1 MSGIQFIRD
10 CTKEAFRGSRRYWL
24 WVSSLAF
31 VGLVGALA
39 YRHQLIEGLIVTG
52 MSDQV
57 SWGIYIA
64 NFTFLVGMA
73 AAAVMLVI
81 PAYIF
86 HNQAA
91 RSVVLLAE
99 GVAVAACL
107 MCMLFVTVDL
117 GQPLRFWHM
126 IPFIGRLNWPQ
137 SLLAWDVVV
146 LTGYLLLNISIP
158 WYITYH
164 RYMGKKPNL
173 RVYFPAV
180 LIAIFWAISIHT
192 VTAFLFIANPA
203 RPFWNTALLGPRFI
217 ASAFTAGPAFM
228 VLAFRI
234 IDRESDFKV
243 DASVQKLL
251 ALITAVALQI
261 NLFMVGT
268 ELFTEFYAPTE
279 HSASARFLFF
289 GAGGENALVPWI
301 WGALAIEVIAVVIL
315 MVHKFRENANLLTFA
330 CVLAIVGIW
339 IEKGMGLIIPGFT
352 PTPLGEVF
360 GYSPTLTSSLVSF
373 GIWAIGILVFT
384 VLAKVT
390 IKIETD
396 RLKFK
401 VSDSVDAPTLAEEGE
416 PC

>member
-1 MSGIQFIRD
+1 MTAFRFIKD
-10 CTKEAFRGSRRYWL
+10 CTRAAFTGGSPRFVA
-24 WVSSLAF
+24 WVGSLFAVSLAG
-31 VGLVGALA
+31 VWA
-39 YRHQLIEGLIVTG
+39 YSYQLNHGLIVTG

-99 GVAVAACL
+99 GVAVAACI

-126 IPFIGRLNWPQ
+126 IPGLGRLNWPQ
-137 SLLAWDVVV
+137 SMLAWDVIV
-146 LTGYLLLNISIP
+146 LSGYLALNISIP
-158 WYITYH
+158 WYITYQ
-164 RYMGKKPNL
+164 RYRGRKADI

-180 LIAIFWAISIHT
+180 LISIFWAISIHT

-228 VLAFRI
+228 VLAFRL
-234 IDRESDFKV
+234 IDRETSFKV
-243 DASVQKLL
+243 DPKVMRLL
-251 ALITAVALQI
+251 ALITAISLQI
-261 NLFMVGT
+261 NLFMVGV
-268 ELFTEFYAPTE
+268 ELFKEFYAPTA
-279 HSASARFLFF
+279 HSASAQFLFF
-289 GAGGENALVPWI
+289 GIGGENALVPWI
-301 WGALAIEVIAVVIL
+301 WGALLIECIAVVIL
-315 MVHKFRENANLLTFA
+315 MVHKLRQNENLLAIA
-330 CVLAIVGIW
+330 CIFAIVGIW

-360 GYSPTLTSSLVSF
+360 GYFPTWTETLVSF
-373 GIWAIGILVFT
+373 GIWAIGFMVFT
-384 VLAKVT
+384 VLARVT
-390 IKIETD
+390 IMIETG
-396 RLKFK
+396 RLKLG
-401 VSDSVDAPTLAEEGE
+401 TLGE
-416 PC
+416 SQVLE